1 MKHSFFIFILLLF
14 GGEMWSQEPSPGT
27 KELQRY
33 ESFFMKR
40 GIPIEGYTYDQTP
53 INLQLSRAT
62 KHHRS
67 QRTFYT
73 IGGVLFAAGTIL
85 ILSSLGPSSEGAN
98 ANTISNSIG
107 NDFARGMRT
116 MGLTSMGVSI
126 PILFIG
132 SHEQGKRDK
141 ALKEV
146 KRLFE

>member
-27 KELQRY
+27 KDLQRY

-40 GIPIEGYTYDQTP
+40 GIPIEGYAYDQTP

-62 KHHRS
+62 KHHRK
-67 QRTFYT
+67 QKTYFA
-73 IGGVLFAAGTIL
+73 IGGVLFAAGAIL
-85 ILSSLGPSSEGAN
+85 VLSSLGPSSEGAN
-98 ANTISNSIG
+98 SNTIGNSIS
-107 NDFARGMRT
+107 NDFTRGIRT

-126 PILFIG
+126 PMLLIG
-132 SHEQGKRDK
+132 SYESGKRDK
-141 ALKEV
+141 ALEEA